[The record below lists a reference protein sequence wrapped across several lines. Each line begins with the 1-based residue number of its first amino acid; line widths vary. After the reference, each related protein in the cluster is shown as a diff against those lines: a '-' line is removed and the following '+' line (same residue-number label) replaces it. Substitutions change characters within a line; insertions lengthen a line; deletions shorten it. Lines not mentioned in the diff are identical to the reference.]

1 MRSHDMSNNEN
12 IQTVSTEVSVKS
24 VIVAL
29 RDDRTGRK
37 MSGFDL
43 LSVKD
48 RNVVKKSIKATFD
61 RFMRDGKFDTA
72 QSLWTVVSELDEKST
87 SSRSAKVV
95 TEDDVRAK
103 MGEKAAILRF
113 ALNMVMNGEMSVSG
127 WDGSAPVLVDN
138 EDETDIPE
146 MTDKMVETATKLA

>member
-12 IQTVSTEVSVKS
+12 IQTVWTE
-24 VIVAL
+24 
-29 RDDRTGRK
+29 
-37 MSGFDL
+37 
-43 LSVKD
+43 
-48 RNVVKKSIKATFD
+48 
-61 RFMRDGKFDTA
+61 
-72 QSLWTVVSELDEKST
+72 VSELDEKST